1 MQYIDAGVL
10 GAFKARQVTRKWRYC
25 NTVAIEVYCDCRGIE
40 EGDMIECNKC
50 KEWYHKECCK
60 VAPKYFIESED
71 TEWSCMSCK

>member
-50 KEWYHKECCK
+50 KEWYHK
-60 VAPKYFIESED
+60 VLQGGSQVFHRVRGH
-71 TEWSCMSCK
+71 